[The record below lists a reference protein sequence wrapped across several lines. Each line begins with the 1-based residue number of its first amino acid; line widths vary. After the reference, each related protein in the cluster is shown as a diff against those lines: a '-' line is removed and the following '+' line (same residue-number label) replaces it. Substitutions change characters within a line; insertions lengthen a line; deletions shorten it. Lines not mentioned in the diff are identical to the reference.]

1 MTSPTFEVSG
11 SVIAFADS
19 GTATTFSVTPE
30 AVTFNVVNV
39 AGYTVAVTELDQLS
53 DVNTSGVANGDV
65 LLYDSGTWVA
75 GTATGSGGT
84 ASIVLAGDV
93 VGTAVAGTV
102 TTDIADS
109 GVAAGTY
116 GASGTAVIVTV
127 AADGRITAISGTA
140 ISGGGDSLPT
150 QTGNGG
156 AVLGTNGTAASW
168 VRSFTSPDGKSTVTT
183 YDGYAFVDVQDGDL
197 YSSASADSTG
207 AEVYATDGTATAQ
220 VRANVDGSVEIEAT
234 GAVTVAPGD
243 GFHVVGDFTVNGAP
257 VSGGGGLADASRLW
271 TPASGVN
278 ATYSDEFDDAS
289 LDGAWTRVDAS
300 GGTGRAT
307 WTEAGDCLSL
317 LLAGSDSAS
326 ETHSLVRPCSL
337 GVGDYIETHVSF
349 AGKKGGTY
357 PFGGLIVA
365 DGNTHGAGTQ
375 VICAVWT
382 ADPNLSWSKWA
393 GYNSR
398 SSQNLL
404 WNLMGASAYLRIKR
418 SASTT
423 YDFYHSADGV
433 SWLLAGSE
441 TYSGTPS
448 HVGFTAGSW
457 LEASQTGFSF
467 SYFRVGS

>member
-1 MTSPTFEVSG
+1 MSTYPGALDDLGSTNPTPTTPTNDGDGHAAQHSAANDAIDAIQATLGVDPQGG
-11 SVIAFADS
+11 STDVATRLDDLAFADLADVDMS
-19 GTATTFSVTPE
+19 SI
-30 AVTFNVVNV
+30 
-39 AGYTVAVTELDQLS
+39 S
-53 DVNTSGVANGDV
+53 DGDV
-65 LLYDSGTWVA
+65 PVWNA
-75 GTATGSGGT
+75 GTSKFEPG
-84 ASIVLAGDV
+84 AG
-93 VGTAVAGTV
+93 
-102 TTDIADS
+102 
-109 GVAAGTY
+109 
-116 GASGTAVIVTV
+116 
-127 AADGRITAISGTA
+127 
-140 ISGGGDSLPT
+140 
-150 QTGNGG
+150 
-156 AVLGTNGTAASW
+156 
-168 VRSFTSPDGKSTVTT
+168 
-183 YDGYAFVDVQDGDL
+183 
-197 YSSASADSTG
+197 
-207 AEVYATDGTATAQ
+207 
-220 VRANVDGSVEIEAT
+220 
-234 GAVTVAPGD
+234 
-243 GFHVVGDFTVNGAP
+243 
-257 VSGGGGLADASRLW
+257 GGGGLADASRLW

-382 ADPNLSWSKWA
+382 ADPNLSRSKWA